1 MWLLF
6 LLLGVVL
13 GICLGALIFRHPY
26 AGALLV
32 TNDDEGV
39 YFTAAFEREV
49 SYIKKQ
55 KFVTMKI
62 RELHNDYYE

>member
-6 LLLGVVL
+6 LLLGMVL
-13 GICLGALIFRHPY
+13 GICLGALLFRHPY
-26 AGALLV
+26 VGALQV
-32 TNDDEGV
+32 IDDEEGV

-49 SYIKKQ
+49 TYIRKQ